1 MDISK
6 MHRMRPKGKLIY
18 LIVGIISFFCGLLL
32 RCIFD
37 GIRFDSTI
45 QLSDIAG
52 HCTTIVLALYLAHV
66 VEKNRED
73 KKAIISVISDM
84 IRSLIVECD
93 EIQHN
98 IYNDN
103 LNYLQAV
110 AFPKK
115 LSTTCNQIFFI
126 IKRAHLDCKNTGKG
140 IIFNPVN
147 LRKALTDI
155 TQQNRHI
162 SEDSLTVSGNI
173 CTIGS
178 ARIGKIQKE
187 LDAVKR
193 DLFNLSVDIN
203 L

>member
-1 MDISK
+1 MNISWL
-6 MHRMRPKGKLIY
+6 HRKLKGKLTYI
-18 LIVGIISFFCGLLL
+18 IVCIASFLFGLLL
-32 RCIFD
+32 RCIFCD
-37 GIRFDSTI
+37 MQFDRTVP
-45 QLSDIAG
+45 LSDIAG
-52 HCTTIVLALYLAHV
+52 YFITIVLALYLAHV

-84 IRSLIVECD
+84 IRSLIVECE

-98 IYNDN
+98 IYNNN

-115 LSTTCNQIFFI
+115 LSTTGKQISVI
-126 IKRAHLDCKNTGKG
+126 IERAHLNCKKPCKD
-140 IIFNPVN
+140 IISHPGS

-155 TQQNRHI
+155 TKPEQPF
-162 SEDSLTVSGNI
+162 SEDSLTVSENI

-178 ARIGKIQKE
+178 CRIGKIQKE
-187 LDAVKR
+187 LDVVKK

>member
-1 MDISK
+1 
-6 MHRMRPKGKLIY
+6 MHRMKPKSKLPHNI
-18 LIVGIISFFCGLLL
+18 IVGIVAFFFGMFL
-32 RCIFD
+32 RRIFD
-37 GIRFDSTI
+37 CI
-45 QLSDIAG
+45 QLDRTVSLSDMIG
-52 HCTTIVLALYLAHV
+52 YCITIFLALYLAHV

-98 IYNDN
+98 IYNNN

-115 LSTTCNQIFFI
+115 ISTTSNQIFFI

-155 TQQNRHI
+155 TQPNLPF
-162 SEDSLTVSGNI
+162 SEDSLTVSENI

-187 LDAVKR
+187 LGVVKR
-193 DLFNLSVDIN
+193 ALFNLSVDIN